1 MFLTL
6 VQIYLTT
13 FYGSSLWDLNSLEA
27 TKLYSTYNQMIR
39 NTYDLPFG
47 THRFILREVSDNI
60 QKNTKPE
67 VIHLFHKQKL
77 DSRSV
82 FGRNYKNIL
91 ILKKG
96 IPAAYKTPEN
106 QGWKISLIKE
116 ICDVKFGVIGIE
128 DFPRNM
134 LDAILQE
141 ICT

>member
-1 MFLTL
+1 MGLELFRGHQTL
-6 VQIYLTT
+6 FHIQPDDRI
-13 FYGSSLWDLNSLEA
+13 
-27 TKLYSTYNQMIR
+27 
-39 NTYDLPFG
+39 TYDLPFG
-47 THRFILREVSDNI
+47 THRFILREVSAQQPLQSKLNNRFIKFSDNI
-60 QKNTKPE
+60 QKSTKPE

-77 DSRSV
+77 NSRSV

-116 ICDVKFGVIGIE
+116 ICDIKFGIIGI
-128 DFPRNM
+128 DNFPRNM